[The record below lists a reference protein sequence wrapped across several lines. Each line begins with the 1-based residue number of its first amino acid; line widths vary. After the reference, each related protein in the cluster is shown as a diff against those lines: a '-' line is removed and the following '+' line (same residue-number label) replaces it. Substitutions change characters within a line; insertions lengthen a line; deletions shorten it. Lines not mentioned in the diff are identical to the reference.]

1 MEGASQYACSGR
13 DPLHPLVGI
22 CGDTVVT
29 NLRSAESL
37 SLDAHEQVRYEQFD
51 RLQRQLAD
59 VWKSMRT
66 DAEGESVVVVP
77 SVTLDRINER
87 GGTLTQAYEERFLFM
102 LLLLRQPRL
111 RMVYV
116 TSMPIAPA
124 IIEYYLALLPGVIP
138 SHARARLSLVSVD
151 DASAKPLSEKLLAR
165 PRLLKQIRA
174 LVPDRTRSH
183 LMPYNTTGME
193 RDLALALGI
202 PMYGADPRLVGLGT
216 KTGCRRLFAQEGI
229 RHPLGVEDVH
239 TMDEVADAIVRMRS
253 ERDTLSSVIVKLDEG
268 VSGEGNSLVDV
279 SDLPDHGSRSER
291 EEVGHR
297 LQSLQFELP
306 DISHQDYVDKLAQRG
321 GVVEERITG
330 LELRSPSVQLRVT
343 PLGEVEVLSTHDQL
357 LGGPSGQS
365 YLGCRFP
372 ADPAYARQI
381 SEDAAVIG
389 ARLAREG
396 VLGRFAID
404 FVVVKEPS
412 GTWIP
417 FAIEINLRKGG
428 TTHPFLTLQF
438 LTDGSYDAG
447 AGVFKT
453 KIGDEKCLVA
463 TDHLES
469 ALLRG
474 LRLNDLFDV
483 IVRHGLHFNQTQ
495 QTGVVFHMISCVTE
509 HGRIGLTAVGNT
521 PDEAE
526 VMYRR
531 AELAL
536 LEEAQQALDDVVATP

>member
-1 MEGASQYACSGR
+1 
-13 DPLHPLVGI
+13 
-22 CGDTVVT
+22 VT
-29 NLRSAESL
+29 SFGTQDAL
-37 SLDAHEQVRYEQFD
+37 SLDPYELARYEQFD
-51 RLQRQLAD
+51 QLQQQLPD
-59 VWKSMRT
+59 VWNSMRT
-66 DAEGESVVVVP
+66 DAQGESVVVVP

-111 RMVYV
+111 RMIYV
-116 TSMPIAPA
+116 TSMPIAPV

-151 DASAKPLSEKLLAR
+151 DASSKSLSEKLLAR

-174 LVPDRTRSH
+174 LVPEPTRSH
-183 LMPYNTTGME
+183 LVPYNTTEME

-202 PMYGADPRLVGLGT
+202 PMYGPDPRLVAFGT

-229 RHPLGVEDVH
+229 HHPLGVEDVH
-239 TMDEVADAIVRMRS
+239 TMDDVADAIVHMRS
-253 ERDTLSSVIVKLDEG
+253 ERHSLSAVIVKLDEG
-268 VSGEGNSLVDV
+268 VSGEGNALVDV
-279 SDLPDHGSRSER
+279 GNLPEHATRAER
-291 EEVGHR
+291 EEVGRR

-306 DISHQDYVDKLAQRG
+306 DITHRDYVDKLEQRG
-321 GVVEERITG
+321 GIVEERITG
-330 LELRSPSVQLRVT
+330 VDLRSPSVQLRVT
-343 PLGEVEVLSTHDQL
+343 PLGEVELLSTHDQL

-372 ADPAYARQI
+372 ADLAYARRI
-381 SEDAAVIG
+381 SEDAAIIG

-396 VLGRFAID
+396 VMGRFAID

-412 GTWIP
+412 GTWTP
-417 FAIEINLRKGG
+417 FAIEINLRRGG

-438 LTDGSYDAG
+438 LTDGQYDAD
-447 AGVFKT
+447 AGLFRT
-453 KIGDEKCLVA
+453 KIGDEKYLVA

-469 ALLRG
+469 PLLRG

-483 IVRHGLHFNQTQ
+483 VVRHGLHFDQTQ
-495 QTGVVFHMISCVTE
+495 QTGVVFHMISCLTE

-521 PDEAE
+521 PEAAE
-526 VMYRR
+526 VTYRH
-531 AELAL
+531 AERVL
-536 LEEAQQALDDVVATP
+536 LDDARQALDYAVDDAIGTPS